1 MEADPL
7 QWLWNDVDAFRDK
20 INDLR
25 TRTMRNFQRPFD
37 ASQHEVDC
45 GRNDLHSRMPCSCCK
60 GSFTFEEVRHFK
72 GKLAS
77 QPIQPNMKER
87 DFKRVPVTTCWGVE
101 NFSQLFGFHSDRDS
115 LSAVFDVGSDKN
127 LLFGSGGMLSRTL
140 EYWER
145 LLDDAFKLIES
156 LRAGLFKSRAEAQK
170 ALGEKE
176 KAESECIHAKLKLV
190 QMQARLDNA

>member
-60 GSFTFEEVRHFK
+60 GSFTLEEVRHFK
-72 GKLAS
+72 GKRAS
-77 QPIQPNMKER
+77 QAIQPNMKER
-87 DFKRVPVTTCWGVE
+87 VFKRVPVTTCWG
-101 NFSQLFGFHSDRDS
+101 
-115 LSAVFDVGSDKN
+115 A
-127 LLFGSGGMLSRTL
+127 
-140 EYWER
+140 
-145 LLDDAFKLIES
+145 
-156 LRAGLFKSRAEAQK
+156 
-170 ALGEKE
+170 
-176 KAESECIHAKLKLV
+176 
-190 QMQARLDNA
+190 